1 MHSLFSGVQKSVNT
15 LIQKVQLSENEKNDQ
30 NLSNS
35 TLSTEVDS
43 DQMENIPQEQ
53 GTDEIQ
59 NTRLYEEARINPT
72 LIARMW
78 SAGSIKLY
86 PLDHRYFRKIFVIRK
101 NDNGN
106 DTKPSGEIF
115 LICSWKCKNDI

>member
-1 MHSLFSGVQKSVNT
+1 MTDYRYKMHSLFSGVQKSVNT

-72 LIARMW
+72 LIARM
-78 SAGSIKLY
+78 
-86 PLDHRYFRKIFVIRK
+86 
-101 NDNGN
+101 
-106 DTKPSGEIF
+106 
-115 LICSWKCKNDI
+115 

>member
-72 LIARMW
+72 LIARM
-78 SAGSIKLY
+78 
-86 PLDHRYFRKIFVIRK
+86 
-101 NDNGN
+101 
-106 DTKPSGEIF
+106 
-115 LICSWKCKNDI
+115 